1 MTRDDII
8 LSCIPVVDN
17 LVRKYNNHHSDEDLQ
32 SIGMIA
38 VVECVD
44 RSLKEGMTDIN
55 QIQARCNTWA
65 RNAILDDVYKEKVR
79 FSPDTTAIEHME
91 AKDDLYEVIYNT
103 KKILTDKQN
112 EVFDLLMQGCDAHQI
127 ANRLHISKHTAG
139 HHMKSIKDKIRSLK
153 NETSIT

>member
-38 VVECVD
+38 VIECVD
-44 RSLKEGMTDIN
+44 RSLKENMTDIA

-65 RNAILDDVYKEKVR
+65 KNVILNEIYKEKLKYSDDV
-79 FSPDTTAIEHME
+79 TAIEHME

-103 KKILTDKQN
+103 NKILTPKQKQVFELLLQGSNTRQISDK
-112 EVFDLLMQGCDAHQI
+112 
-127 ANRLHISKHTAG
+127 LHISIYTAC
-139 HHMKSIKDKIRSLK
+139 HHIKRIKDKIRSLE
-153 NETSIT
+153 NEASIT